1 MNIKYRRLLAK
12 SSKSPNDP
20 QRGET
25 LAGHSQDV
33 VKTAK
38 SIVDAVG
45 ERVLRAMALPEKLL
59 PDLQMATRLAAIAH
73 DIGKAADSFQA
84 AVRNRRS
91 RQALR
96 HEWISAWLL
105 IAPQGEALQ
114 QWLFSS
120 VSDELR
126 SYVIAAVLGHH
137 RKATPFGFDPRPG
150 GGLSEIV
157 VLCDHPDFFA
167 FLKDSSDAVFSQFQ
181 PGQLVNIRLNIISG
195 SPLEELTEWTNN
207 AELSEE
213 LSEEHPSR
221 LSPRFVALVKAILT
235 AADVAGSAVID
246 KAGDWVADSLENLC
260 SEKNITEIVRHA
272 LGRNSPR
279 DFQNKLAKIPSG
291 GVGVVTAGCGSG
303 KTIGAYMWA
312 QQQATKRKLFFCYP
326 TTGTATEGFRDYALE
341 FAKEDSATARL
352 LHSRSAAD
360 LRYIQTNSEGDD
372 DDKQILI
379 SQKLMKSSISAWD
392 SRLIVCTAHQVLGL
406 MQNHLGGLCLL
417 PAIANSA
424 VVFDEIHLFDDR
436 MFAVLLDFLDTF
448 PDTPTLLMTASLQN
462 YRRGQLRQ
470 RLDRRLYEV
479 GGPPD
484 WESAPR
490 YRFYPPQDSI
500 PWERVKSALRE
511 CRKVLIVANTVGRV
525 VQIWD
530 EANEQCGELV
540 NRIYCY
546 HSRFKYRCRRER
558 HREVVDAL
566 KRNATGPALAVTTQV
581 CEVSLDISADLLVSE
596 LAPIPAMIQRLG
608 RLNRVND
615 PRPDAEAHFVRPE
628 KSLPY
633 GEQDYGDWRDLA
645 EKWVARLATADAVS
659 QTVHDLVHPAP
670 PFRVADMTAEF
681 LKLAQTP
688 ESSPP
693 VKTEWLCGGA
703 FTSPGL
709 LTESSNSVA
718 VVMEE
723 DESTCRNTDGKIAY
737 ANLIENE
744 IPMFAGE
751 MAPQIREWRRLSHAF
766 IAPSGRVE
774 YSPDTGASW
783 SGQRHLIL

>member
-1 MNIKYRRLLAK
+1 MRMKYLKLLAK

-33 VKTAK
+33 VKSAQ

-45 ERVLRAMALPEKLL
+45 ERVLRAMALPEQLL
-59 PDLQMATRLAAIAH
+59 PDLQLATRLAAVAH

-84 AVRNRRS
+84 AVRNGRS

-114 QWLFSS
+114 RWLFSS
-120 VSDELR
+120 ASVELR
-126 SYVIAAVLGHH
+126 SSVIAAVLGHH
-137 RKATPFGFDPRPG
+137 RKATPFGFEPRQG
-150 GGLSEIV
+150 GGRGEV
-157 VLCDHPDFFA
+157 VILCEHSDFLT
-167 FLKDSSDAVFSQFQ
+167 FLKDSSDAVVLQ
-181 PGQLVNIRLNIISG
+181 PPPGPLANIRLNIISG
-195 SPLEELTEWTNN
+195 NPLEELTEWTNN

-213 LSEEHPSR
+213 HSLR
-221 LSPRFVALVKAILT
+221 FSPRFVALVKAILT
-235 AADVAGSAVID
+235 AADVAGSAVSD
-246 KAGDWVADSLENLC
+246 KAGDWVADSLKNRC
-260 SEKNITEIVRHA
+260 SEKDITEIVRHA
-272 LGRNSPR
+272 LSRNSPR
-279 DFQNKLAKIPSG
+279 DFQNKLTKIPSDD
-291 GVGVVTAGCGSG
+291 VGLVTAGCGSG

-312 QQQATKRKLFFCYP
+312 QQQAAKRKLFFCYP

-360 LRYIQTNSEGDD
+360 LKYIQNNGTDD
-372 DDKQILI
+372 DDDNQVLI
-379 SQKLMKSSISAWD
+379 SQKLMKSSIAAWD

-406 MQNHLGGLCLL
+406 MQNQLGGLCLL

-436 MFAVLLDFLDTF
+436 MFAVLLDFLGTF
-448 PDTPTLLMTASLQN
+448 PNTPTLLMTASLQKW
-462 YRRGQLRQ
+462 RREQLRQ
-470 RLDRRLYEV
+470 KLDQRLHEV
-479 GGPPD
+479 SGPPD

-490 YRFYPPQDSI
+490 YRVYPPQDSM
-500 PWERVKSALRE
+500 PWERVQSALRE
-511 CRKVLIVANTVGRV
+511 RRKVLIVVNTVGRA

-530 EANEQCGELV
+530 EANEQCGEFV
-540 NRIYCY
+540 DRIYCY

-566 KRNATGPALAVTTQV
+566 KRDATGPALAVTTQV

-608 RLNRVND
+608 RLNRVDN

-633 GEQDYGDWRDLA
+633 GEEGYGDWRDLA

-659 QTVHDLVHPAP
+659 QANM
-670 PFRVADMTAEF
+670 AGEF
-681 LKLAQTP
+681 WALAQTP
-688 ESSPP
+688 ESPPP
-693 VKTEWLCGGA
+693 VKMEWLCGGA

-709 LTESSNSVA
+709 LTESSGSVA

-723 DESTCRNTDGKIAY
+723 DESTCRNTNGKVAY
-737 ANLIENE
+737 TNLIEYE
-744 IPMFAGE
+744 IPMFAGK
-751 MAPQIREWRRLSHAF
+751 MSPQIREWRRLSHAF

>member
-1 MNIKYRRLLAK
+1 MNMEYPRLLAK
-12 SSKSPNDP
+12 SSKSPNNP
-20 QRGET
+20 QRSET

-45 ERVLRAMALPEKLL
+45 ERVLQATALPEKLL
-59 PDLQMATRLAAIAH
+59 PDLQMATRLAAVAH
-73 DIGKAADSFQA
+73 DIGKAADSFQT
-84 AVRNRRS
+84 AVRSPRS

-114 QWLFSS
+114 RWLFSG

-126 SYVIAAVLGHH
+126 LSVIAAVLGHH
-137 RKATPFGFDPRPG
+137 RKATPFGFEPRQG
-150 GGLSEIV
+150 GGRGEIV
-157 VLCDHPDFFA
+157 VRCDHPDFFA
-167 FLKDSSDAVFSQFQ
+167 LLKDSSATVVSRSP
-181 PGQLVNIRLNIISG
+181 PGSLANIRLNIISG
-195 SPLEELTEWTNN
+195 NPLEELTEWTNDT
-207 AELSEE
+207 ELSEE
-213 LSEEHPSR
+213 LPSR
-221 LSPRFVALVKAILT
+221 LSPRFVALIKAILT

-246 KAGDWVADSLENLC
+246 KAGNWVADSLTNLC
-260 SEKNITEIVRHA
+260 SEEDITEILRHA
-272 LGRNSPR
+272 LDGNSPR

-291 GVGVVTAGCGSG
+291 DVGLVTAGCGSG

-312 QQQATKRKLFFCYP
+312 QQQASKRKLFFCYP

-341 FAKEDSATARL
+341 FAQQDSAMARL
-352 LHSRSAAD
+352 LHSRSTAD
-360 LRYIQTNSEGDD
+360 LRYIQTNGEAGD
-372 DDKQILI
+372 DDKQVLI
-379 SQKLMKSSISAWD
+379 SQKLMKSSIAAWD

-406 MQNHLGGLCLL
+406 LQNHLGGLCLL

-436 MFAVLLDFLDTF
+436 MFAVLLHFLDTF
-448 PDTPTLLMTASLQN
+448 PNTPTLLMTASLQN
-462 YRRGQLRQ
+462 WRRKQLRQ
-470 RLDRRLYEV
+470 RLDRRLLEV

-500 PWERVKSALRE
+500 PWGRVKSALRE
-511 CRKVLIVANTVGRV
+511 CRKVLIVANTVGRA

-530 EANEQCGELV
+530 EANEQCGEFV
-540 NRIYCY
+540 DRIYCY

-558 HREVVDAL
+558 HREVVDSL
-566 KRNATGPALAVTTQV
+566 KRDATGPALAVTTQV
-581 CEVSLDISADLLVSE
+581 CEVSLNISADLLVSE

-608 RLNRVND
+608 RLNRVDN
-615 PRPDAEAHFVRPE
+615 PRPDAEAHFVRPR

-633 GEQDYGDWRDLA
+633 GEEDYGDWRDLA
-645 EKWVARLATADAVS
+645 QKWVARLATADAVS
-659 QTVHDLVHPAP
+659 QNLHDLVHPAP

-681 LKLAQTP
+681 RKLAQTS
-688 ESSPP
+688 ESQLP

-709 LTESSNSVA
+709 LTESSGSVA
-718 VVMEE
+718 VLMEE

>member
-1 MNIKYRRLLAK
+1 MKYLRLLAK
-12 SSKSPNDP
+12 SSESPKDP
-20 QRGET
+20 QWSET

-33 VKTAK
+33 IRAAE

-45 ERVLRAMALPEKLL
+45 ERALQAMALPEKLL
-59 PDLQMATRLAAIAH
+59 PDLQIATRLAAVAH

-84 AVRNRRS
+84 AVRSPRS

-105 IAPQGEALQ
+105 IVPQGEALQ
-114 QWLFSS
+114 RWLFSG

-126 SYVIAAVLGHH
+126 SSVIAAVLGHH
-137 RKATPFGFDPRPG
+137 RKATPFGFEPRQG
-150 GGLSEIV
+150 GGHSEIV
-157 VLCDHPDFFA
+157 VLCEHSDFFT
-167 FLKDSSDAVFSQFQ
+167 FLKDSSYSQSP
-181 PGQLVNIRLNIISG
+181 PGSLANIRLSIISD
-195 SPLEELTEWTNN
+195 SPLEKLTEWTNN

-213 LSEEHPSR
+213 HTSR
-221 LSPRFVALVKAILT
+221 FSPHFVALVKAILI

-246 KAGDWVADSLENLC
+246 KAEDWVADSLANLC
-260 SEKNITEIVRHA
+260 SEEDITNIVHHA
-272 LGRNSPR
+272 LSGNSPR
-279 DFQNKLAKIPSG
+279 AFQNKLAKIPSG
-291 GVGVVTAGCGSG
+291 DVGLVTAGCGSG

-312 QQQATKRKLFFCYP
+312 QQQAAKRKLFFCYP

-341 FAKEDSATARL
+341 FAQEDSATARL

-360 LRYIQTNSEGDD
+360 LRYIQTNGEGDD
-372 DDKQILI
+372 DDNQILI
-379 SQKLMKSSISAWD
+379 SQKLMKRSIAAWD

-417 PAIANSA
+417 PAIADSA

-436 MFAVLLDFLDTF
+436 MFEVLLDFLDTF
-448 PDTPTLLMTASLQN
+448 ANTPTLLMTASVQN
-462 YRRGQLRQ
+462 WRREQLRQ
-470 RLDRRLYEV
+470 RLDRRLHEV
-479 GGPPD
+479 GGPD
-484 WESAPR
+484 KWESLPR

-511 CRKVLIVANTVGRV
+511 CRKVLIVANTVGRA

-530 EANEQCGELV
+530 EANEQCGEFV
-540 NRIYCY
+540 DRIYCY

-558 HREVVDAL
+558 HRKVVDTL
-566 KRNATGPALAVTTQV
+566 KRDATGPALAVTTQV

-608 RLNRVND
+608 RLNRVDN
-615 PRPDAEAHFVRPE
+615 PRPDAEAYFVRPE

-633 GEQDYGDWRDLA
+633 CEEGYGEWRESA
-645 EKWVARLATADAVS
+645 EEWTVRLTAAGAAS
-659 QTVHDLVHPAP
+659 Q
-670 PFRVADMTAEF
+670 ADMAGEF
-681 LKLAQTP
+681 LKLARAP
-688 ESSPP
+688 ESPPP

-709 LTESSNSVA
+709 LTESSGSVA
-718 VVMEE
+718 VVMDE
-723 DESTCRNTDGKIAY
+723 DESICRNTDGKVVY

-744 IPMFAGE
+744 IPMLAAE
-751 MAPQIREWRRLSHAF
+751 KMVRQIRKWRRLAHAF
-766 IAPSGRVE
+766 IAPSGRIE